1 MERIFLF
8 PYFIVFAFVLC
19 FGYLYYRTNKMIYI
33 KTIFIILFLFVA
45 CRGNGSGDYFTYL
58 EYSDQIRS
66 IGDVLNYNFPME
78 IGFRLISYIKNL
90 INAPDQFV
98 IIVMAAISVGAT
110 YFMIVKTSNHMLLSV
125 FIFLPIMLQFD
136 MHATRSGVAA
146 SLGLIA
152 MYHFK
157 NKNWK
162 QFILFMIMAISFH
175 RSSLVI
181 LCIPTYY
188 FIRKKCYLTIRKE
201 ARIQILLIIIA
212 ILPLFSIVF
221 QVLPLLNI
229 DNVFFQKLE
238 NYLFFSRFSYPIKL
252 YDPRIILSFAIF
264 LSSVL
269 VYYKTKKEDLHYVN
283 VFSFFELLFMLLFKD
298 STFLSL
304 RLSSFFD
311 RGSIYYVPVLIDQ
324 FDKCIKNSPLKNY
337 NLIRT
342 IFKYKY
348 VLASLIYIVLY
359 SALVFITCVPY
370 YFFVS

>member
-78 IGFRLISYIKNL
+78 IGFRLISYIKNI

-188 FIRKKCYLTIRKE
+188 FIREKCYLTIRKE
-201 ARIQILLIIIA
+201 VKIQILLIIIA

-229 DNVFFQKLE
+229 DNVLFQKLE

-264 LSSVL
+264 LSSAL

-283 VFSFFELLFMLLFKD
+283 VFSFFGLLFMLLFKD

-337 NLIRT
+337 NLIR
-342 IFKYKY
+342 IFFKYKY

>member
-238 NYLFFSRFSYPIKL
+238 NYLFFSRFSYPVKL

>member
-19 FGYLYYRTNKMIYI
+19 FGYLYYRTNKTIYI

-78 IGFRLISYIKNL
+78 IGFRLISYIKNI

-188 FIRKKCYLTIRKE
+188 FIREKCYLTIRKE
-201 ARIQILLIIIA
+201 VKIQILLIIIA

-229 DNVFFQKLE
+229 DNVLFQKLE

-264 LSSVL
+264 LSSAL

-283 VFSFFELLFMLLFKD
+283 VFSFFGLLFMLLFKD

-337 NLIRT
+337 NLIR
-342 IFKYKY
+342 IFFKYKY

>member
-162 QFILFMIMAISFH
+162 QFILFMIMTISFH

-188 FIRKKCYLTIRKE
+188 FIREKCYLTIRKE
-201 ARIQILLIIIA
+201 VKIQILLIIIA

-229 DNVFFQKLE
+229 DNVLFQKLE

-264 LSSVL
+264 LSSAL

-283 VFSFFELLFMLLFKD
+283 VFSFFGLLFMLLFKD

-337 NLIRT
+337 NLIR
-342 IFKYKY
+342 IFFKYKY

>member
-78 IGFRLISYIKNL
+78 IGFRLISYIKNI

-188 FIRKKCYLTIRKE
+188 FIREKCYLTIRKE
-201 ARIQILLIIIA
+201 VKIQILLIIIA

-229 DNVFFQKLE
+229 DNVLFQKLE

-264 LSSVL
+264 LSSAL

-283 VFSFFELLFMLLFKD
+283 VFSFFDCYLCFYSKTVLF
-298 STFLSL
+298 
-304 RLSSFFD
+304 
-311 RGSIYYVPVLIDQ
+311 YH
-324 FDKCIKNSPLKNY
+324 
-337 NLIRT
+337 
-342 IFKYKY
+342 
-348 VLASLIYIVLY
+348 
-359 SALVFITCVPY
+359 
-370 YFFVS
+370 